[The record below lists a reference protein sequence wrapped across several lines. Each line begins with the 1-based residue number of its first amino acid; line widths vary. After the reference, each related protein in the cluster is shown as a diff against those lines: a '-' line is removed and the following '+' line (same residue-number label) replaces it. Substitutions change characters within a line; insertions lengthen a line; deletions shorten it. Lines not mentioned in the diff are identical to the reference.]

1 MHKGFLTAGAIFGA
15 LAVALGAF
23 GAHGL
28 ENLTSDQKI
37 LDTFRTGVQYQIYH
51 ALAIV
56 AVAFFYDKLIARRVR
71 LSGYCFIGGHYSFF
85 RIIILIGDVEDP
97 FQRCREYYWAYHPTW
112 RFIVD
117 SWLDIPGCCSQ
128 SQVD

>member
-71 LSGYCFIGGHYSFF
+71 LSGYCFIGG
-85 RIIILIGDVEDP
+85 IILFSGSLYLLAMLKIRSSGAANIIGP
-97 FQRCREYYWAYHPTW
+97 ITPLGGLLLIAGWIFLAAAASRK
-112 RFIVD
+112 
-117 SWLDIPGCCSQ
+117 
-128 SQVD
+128 

>member
-51 ALAIV
+51 ALSIV

-71 LSGYCFIGGHYSFF
+71 LSGYCFIGG
-85 RIIILIGDVEDP
+85 IILFSGSLYLLAMLKIRSSGAANIIGP
-97 FQRCREYYWAYHPTW
+97 ITPLGGLLLIAGWIFLAAAASRK
-112 RFIVD
+112 
-117 SWLDIPGCCSQ
+117 
-128 SQVD
+128 

>member
-37 LDTFRTGVQYQIYH
+37 LDTFRTGVQYQIYY

-71 LSGYCFIGGHYSFF
+71 LSGYCFIGG
-85 RIIILIGDVEDP
+85 IILFSGSLYLLAMLKIRSSGAANIIGP
-97 FQRCREYYWAYHPTW
+97 ITPLGGLLLIAGWIFLAAAASRK
-112 RFIVD
+112 
-117 SWLDIPGCCSQ
+117 
-128 SQVD
+128 